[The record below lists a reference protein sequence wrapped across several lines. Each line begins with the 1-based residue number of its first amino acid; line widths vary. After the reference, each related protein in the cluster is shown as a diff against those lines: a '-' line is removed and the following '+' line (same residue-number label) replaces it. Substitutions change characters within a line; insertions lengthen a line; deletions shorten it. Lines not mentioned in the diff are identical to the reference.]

1 MARTKSERMILKA
14 LKQKRRAIR
23 DDIDYAEWQLHA
35 WEQPLAED
43 DWWEVHDRWR
53 AFERELVEVNEKI
66 DAAKKGDFSWV
77 TI

>member
-14 LKQKRRAIR
+14 LKKKRRAIR

-35 WEQPLAED
+35 WEQPLSED
-43 DWWEVHDRWR
+43 DWWDVHDRWR